1 MQVNRHEDMPWQR
14 MNVSVGK
21 SEESE
26 RKEESEMNE
35 FTWDTTKNVCPFP
48 HRKKLLRKYV
58 FFFFIISIA
67 SSIATGCWTKHY
79 QKAQIRLSSSLF
91 WYLDTNNYNTDISFY
106 VEPTHIYILYIL
118 FLLSFYLQNCY
129 QVAGNFSIK
138 LAVKDIPVFYWKCSL
153 ITFLHTKLRV
163 VDFKIQYNMQ
173 NGKNNQQTF
182 HSGTSGIH
190 GIQPN
195 VLWRRQN
202 LLKVA

>member
-1 MQVNRHEDMPWQR
+1 MRICLGSEWMYLWENQKNQKEKKSQRWMNLLGILQR
-14 MNVSVGK
+14 MYVLFLI
-21 SEESE
+21 E
-26 RKEESEMNE
+26 
-35 FTWDTTKNVCPFP
+35 KNC
-48 HRKKLLRKYV
+48 LGSMV
-58 FFFFIISIA
+58 FFFFFLIISIA